1 MRPGPLFFVYV
12 LYFVVAS
19 FFALRF
25 VWRARERCLTR
36 STRRRMTFLFAAFI
50 SPGLGIFPYATF
62 FASFG
67 DSQGFPILPLT
78 IIFNLANLFVV
89 LMLLFLSYP
98 LSFFGTNKPD
108 RLVKVELLQFLLRGP
123 FTGIVL
129 LAVMVSVR
137 RVTLILGL
145 RNEDFMIV
153 AAIAVLLSLQWSITL
168 VLPVLENRL
177 IYTHDQQQAR
187 KLRDISER
195 MVTRA
200 DGHQLEEAILAAVC
214 DHLRVPTAFIAAFY
228 PDGPD
233 LEQVVGRIPDD
244 GTART
249 LGSDLLAL
257 GPGIP
262 EGLQQIDDMYLW
274 GKFWLF
280 PLYDP
285 DHVLLGV
292 MGTWAREDP
301 PELSEDEREMLYALM
316 DRAGQVL
323 ADMRVQAQI
332 FANIDEIATD
342 IERLRERS
350 AISRFGHIQQETLET
365 SATFIDW
372 VRGALKDFWGGPRLA
387 ESELMRLEV
396 VQQTLNEHNGNP
408 TRALQAVITK
418 AVESLKPASE
428 RSMTTAEWI
437 LYNILELRYLQ
448 GKKVRDVVH
457 QMSMSDADFYRK
469 QKIAIEEVARQISE
483 MERAQLGKNGDG
495 IPQLESEG

>member
-1 MRPGPLFFVYV
+1 
-12 LYFVVAS
+12 
-19 FFALRF
+19 
-25 VWRARERCLTR
+25 
-36 STRRRMTFLFAAFI
+36 
-50 SPGLGIFPYATF
+50 
-62 FASFG
+62 
-67 DSQGFPILPLT
+67 
-78 IIFNLANLFVV
+78 
-89 LMLLFLSYP
+89 
-98 LSFFGTNKPD
+98 
-108 RLVKVELLQFLLRGP
+108 LLRGP
-123 FTGIVL
+123 FTAIVL

-285 DHVLLGV
+285 DQVLLGV

-301 PELSEDEREMLYALM
+301 PDLSEDEREMLYALM

-396 VQQTLNEHNGNP
+396 VRQTLAEHNGNP

-428 RSMTTAEWI
+428 RSMTTTEWI

-483 MERAQLGKNGDG
+483 MERAQLEKNGDG